1 MEDMAQ
7 YCDDVVVMAHSKVL
21 MAGDRDH
28 VFARADELEAV
39 GLDIPQITKLC
50 ILLRQGGM
58 PMPAGLY
65 TVSAAEDALTALF
78 TKAKEQRK
86 GGNRT

>member
-1 MEDMAQ
+1 
-7 YCDDVVVMAHSKVL
+7 
-21 MAGDRDH
+21 
-28 VFARADELEAV
+28 V